1 MSNQLITTIL
11 TLDQQAVLMQTLQDQ
26 PKPGPGEAFSVTVGL
41 HTLFYEPISQMQPA
55 DATYR
60 VSVAG
65 PHGEAISDYLQGRTL
80 VYRGEPFNAALN
92 WYVFEEAGLE
102 TVTFHIIDLAS
113 GKVALFQ
120 HADIIFSFWYTG
132 TSELVYHDIS
142 RLNVDSWFGFDV
154 VTGKSRCFFVGG
166 ETAYLALYGQFM
178 LVVATKVLFVALVE
192 MSLGKM
198 VARVLPGDF
207 AQLASHSTSLQVLHY
222 DPETS
227 TLYLLL
233 AQVGTEIETVLAI
246 EAKE

>member
-1 MSNQLITTIL
+1 MPI
-11 TLDQQAVLMQTLQDQ
+11 
-26 PKPGPGEAFSVTVGL
+26 
-41 HTLFYEPISQMQPA
+41 FYEPVSPCESA
-55 DATYR
+55 VDTYR
-60 VSVAG
+60 VRVVG
-65 PHGEAISDYLQGRTL
+65 PHGEDISNYLQSRSWL
-80 VYRGEPFNAALN
+80 YRGDPFNAALN
-92 WYVFEEAGLE
+92 WYVFEEAGPE
-102 TVTFHIIDLAS
+102 AVTFHIVDLAS

-154 VTGKSRCFFVGG
+154 ATGKSRCFFVGG
-166 ETAYLALYGQFM
+166 ETAYLVLNGQFM
-178 LVVATKVLFVALVE
+178 LVVASAVLFVALVE

-207 AQLASHSTSLQVLHY
+207 ANFAPHLTRLKILHF
-222 DPETS
+222 DPEIS

-233 AQVGTEIETVLAI
+233 AQAGTEFETALAI